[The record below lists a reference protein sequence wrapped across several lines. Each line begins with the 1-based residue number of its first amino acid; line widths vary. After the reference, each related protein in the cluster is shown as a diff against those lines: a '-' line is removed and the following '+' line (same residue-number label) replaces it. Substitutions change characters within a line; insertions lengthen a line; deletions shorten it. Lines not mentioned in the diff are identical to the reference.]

1 MTYRRFLV
9 LAFVAVWIWA
19 AIEPVS
25 QGDWLLENY
34 LVFLFLP
41 LILLLGHYFELSKV
55 SYTLIA
61 LFGILHVIGSHYTY
75 SLVPFGYILQRWFG
89 AERNMYDRMVHF
101 AFGFLLAYPIREA
114 FLRIAKVRGFWGYYL
129 PLDVTLAMSAV
140 YEIVEWIVAARVNAK
155 AGLAFL
161 GSQGD
166 VWDAQKDMLLAG
178 CGAML
183 AMLSVAAFNFYYDR
197 NFVRDLQQ
205 GFRLDKND
213 QPLGEIS
220 LRKLAARHK
229 ER

>member
-1 MTYRRFLV
+1 MTYIRFLL

-19 AIEPVS
+19 AIKPLSRE
-25 QGDWLLENY
+25 DWLLENW

-75 SLVPFGYILQRWFG
+75 SLVPFGYVLQRWFG

-140 YEIVEWIVAARVNAK
+140 YEIVEWMVAARVDAK

-166 VWDAQKDMLLAG
+166 VWDAQKDMLSAG

-183 AMLSVAAFNFYYDR
+183 AMLSVAAVNFYYDR

-213 QPLGEIS
+213 QPLGEIR
-220 LRKLAARHK
+220 LRKLIARHK
-229 ER
+229 QN